1 MPRFATGKG
10 DSLIPERSGDRDRQ
24 ITSAWKGGV
33 GSGVGPPWQLLV
45 SSVIMENQERSLSLV
60 ICSSSVT
67 NFSSVG
73 HLV

>member
-1 MPRFATGKG
+1 MPGFTRDKG
-10 DSLIPERSGDRDRQ
+10 DSLIPERRRDRQ
-24 ITSAWKGGV
+24 IASAWKGGG